1 MQRKCS
7 NLALFPFSQLQDSE
21 AAPKSRLPLNFL
33 RPLSQVLNIL
43 RWDDIV
49 QIYRVY
55 LYNVILQIVT
65 VLCNSIHPACPL
77 FASCPNY
84 SGMSC
89 KMKSLFYILII
100 IIFRPIKNKS
110 WKGLIWFL
118 FSGSELGGS
127 VWDTFFTR
135 HSFMLKSCCGV
146 VGWVAHNIL
155 ESALGPN
162 PSFFLFWGFVGT
174 GAWTRTRTWQKYAGC
189 PSHSGLRKS
198 AVVSLFWDF

>member
-7 NLALFPFSQLQDSE
+7 NLAHFPFSQLQDSE

-118 FSGSELGGS
+118 FSGSELGGQ
-127 VWDTFFTR
+127 
-135 HSFMLKSCCGV
+135 GV
-146 VGWVAHNIL
+146 
-155 ESALGPN
+155 
-162 PSFFLFWGFVGT
+162 F
-174 GAWTRTRTWQKYAGC
+174 
-189 PSHSGLRKS
+189 
-198 AVVSLFWDF
+198 VSLSSPLPKYSSLFTLKFLEAFWSSCTTRQFLNQSESCI